1 METKQ
6 IQSRYNWYH
15 FSAMKK
21 WCHASIQA
29 TTAQYVILSHGD
41 ANEDGLFAYKLY
53 RIEYQS
59 SVASIC

>member
-6 IQSRYNWYH
+6 IQSRYNCT
-15 FSAMKK
+15 SSMKK